1 MKWTLSS
8 VLIPGFL
15 SCAAVCMVGC
25 GGGSYSTRTE
35 TITTPGGTTT
45 TSTQSKTI
53 MTPDGKSTTSTQTE
67 VKSTGD
73 NPPPNSA
80 GKTGR

>member
-1 MKWTLSS
+1 MIRWLERMELMRQTLSS
-8 VLIPGFL
+8 VLILGLLFFPAIGL
-15 SCAAVCMVGC
+15 AGC
-25 GGGSYSTRTE
+25 GEESKTARTE
-35 TITTPGGTTT
+35 TITKPGGKTT
-45 TSTQSKTI
+45 TSAETK
-53 MTPDGKSTTSTQTE
+53 